1 MHTRADLAREI
12 AEPAPTHRTYMRV
25 RRYARLR
32 RKLSIDSR
40 LPHAWASLS
49 FSLRFRDRQLRIEP
63 AHDEEQYVLED
74 GALEAAGRPVLNGA
88 VALEQSR

>member
-1 MHTRADLAREI
+1 MRA
-12 AEPAPTHRTYMRV
+12 T
-25 RRYARLR
+25 R

-40 LPHAWASLS
+40 YRTPGPLCP